1 MQDEK
6 IVFILEEYLKAKAEH
21 ESKQCFNLNLIDELH
36 ANENA
41 HTRILLKMLSYELGG
56 KKIILEKFINKI
68 NDHISDSEMQ
78 INFSGKSQIYGQYY
92 SLDGYIKSSDG
103 WAIIIENKINGA
115 ADQQK
120 QIDRYIETVKN
131 EGITTDKIYVIY
143 LTYDGTKKV
152 WEGSFTKDGNV
163 LGYIDDNKTGRF
175 VELNYRDDILPLLRE
190 VSLPDE
196 ESILKSAIMQYID
209 YLEGQFGIRKSE
221 KEYNKAMNDSLRKIL
236 NLYGTDA
243 EQYEQITSL
252 QWELWN
258 RLDAL
263 KYEIYSN
270 EPIFIANRLKDFLR
284 QNLDAVSPFD
294 WVGLYK
300 YTCVLSRAYSIPL
313 SEEKDKYFA
322 IDIGIKSDKDF
333 YFNVHVVI
341 HGGSWVD
348 EETFRKCL
356 NERKSL
362 LNYLENNTEFK
373 NYGQSYE
380 MTGTYSNISDLQEKI
395 TKQFLEIGIY
405 MKEEN

>member
-56 KKIILEKFINKI
+56 KKIILEEFINKI
-68 NDHISDSEMQ
+68 NEHISDSEMQ

-115 ADQQK
+115 VDQQK

-163 LGYIDDNKTGRF
+163 LGYIDDNETGRF

-190 VSLPDE
+190 ISLPDE

-236 NLYGTDA
+236 NLFGTDA
-243 EQYEQITSL
+243 EQYEQIKSL

-270 EPIFIANRLKDFLR
+270 EPNQLKDFLC
-284 QNLDAVSPFD
+284 QNLDSTSPFD
-294 WVGLYK
+294 SFEFWDRV
-300 YTCVLSRAYSIPL
+300 VFSRAYSIPL

-322 IDIGIKSDKDF
+322 IDIGINLDKDF
-333 YFNVHVVI
+333 SFNVHVVI
-341 HGGSWVD
+341 KSGSWVD

-362 LNYLENNTEFK
+362 LNYLENNTEFN

-395 TKQFLEIGIY
+395 IKQFVEIGLY

>member
-1 MQDEK
+1 
-6 IVFILEEYLKAKAEH
+6 
-21 ESKQCFNLNLIDELH
+21 
-36 ANENA
+36 
-41 HTRILLKMLSYELGG
+41 
-56 KKIILEKFINKI
+56 
-68 NDHISDSEMQ
+68 
-78 INFSGKSQIYGQYY
+78 
-92 SLDGYIKSSDG
+92 
-103 WAIIIENKINGA
+103 
-115 ADQQK
+115 
-120 QIDRYIETVKN
+120 
-131 EGITTDKIYVIY
+131 
-143 LTYDGTKKV
+143 
-152 WEGSFTKDGNV
+152 
-163 LGYIDDNKTGRF
+163 
-175 VELNYRDDILPLLRE
+175 
-190 VSLPDE
+190 
-196 ESILKSAIMQYID
+196 MQYID
-209 YLEGQFGIRKSE
+209 YLEGRFGIRKSE

-270 EPIFIANRLKDFLR
+270 EPIYIANQLKDFLR
-284 QNLDAVSPFD
+284 QNLNAVSPFD

-300 YTCVLSRAYSIPL
+300 YTCVLSRAYSISL

-333 YFNVHVVI
+333 SFNVHVVI
-341 HGGSWVD
+341 KSGSWVD

-362 LNYLENNTEFK
+362 LNYLENNTEF
-373 NYGQSYE
+373 NNSGQSYE

-395 TKQFLEIGIY
+395 IKQFVEIGLY

>member
-196 ESILKSAIMQYID
+196 ESILKSAIIQYTD
-209 YLEGQFGIRKSE
+209 YLEGRFGIRKSE
-221 KEYNKAMNDSLRKIL
+221 KEYNKVMNDSLRKIL
-236 NLYGTDA
+236 KLYGTDA

-252 QWELWN
+252 QGELWH
-258 RLDAL
+258 RLNAL
-263 KYEIYSN
+263 KYEIYPN
-270 EPIFIANRLKDFLR
+270 EPNSIATQLQDFLR
-284 QNLDAVSPFD
+284 QNLEAVTPFD
-294 WVGLYK
+294 SFGRYRD
-300 YTCVLSRAYSIPL
+300 TCVFSRAYSLPL
-313 SEEKDKYFA
+313 SEEKDKYLTM
-322 IDIGIKSDKDF
+322 
-333 YFNVHVVI
+333 VI
-341 HGGSWVD
+341 VK
-348 EETFRKCL
+348 ET
-356 NERKSL
+356 L
-362 LNYLENNTEFK
+362 LML
-373 NYGQSYE
+373 
-380 MTGTYSNISDLQEKI
+380 MIL
-395 TKQFLEIGIY
+395 
-405 MKEEN
+405 